1 MAAFLAQSGV
11 MLSCLAHAY
20 MLAMIVKDTDMLHP
34 SHTLTYIWFP
44 VQIMLVHKW

>member
-1 MAAFLAQSGV
+1 MAALLAQSGV

-20 MLAMIVKDTDMLHP
+20 MLAMIVKDPDTFHP
-34 SHTLTYIWFP
+34 SHTLTHIWFS